1 MELQTALYPIHPTL
15 QLVFDNAEPVE
26 PDVDVAV
33 PMPFRDRFD
42 TLHVTPQNIAD
53 TVVEEDGVFRGLSID
68 GEPYRPTE
76 RFLKGLA
83 LRMKVPLGVF
93 ELFTPL
99 EVIRIMLEVERR
111 YPGLTSRMRECLRSP
126 LPSSKQQDFA
136 FFRLM
141 VENPSDNGRIP
152 LRP

>member
-15 QLVFDNAEPVE
+15 QLVFDDAEPAE

-53 TVVEEDGVFRGLSID
+53 TVVEED
-68 GEPYRPTE
+68 
-76 RFLKGLA
+76 
-83 LRMKVPLGVF
+83 
-93 ELFTPL
+93 
-99 EVIRIMLEVERR
+99 
-111 YPGLTSRMRECLRSP
+111 
-126 LPSSKQQDFA
+126 FA

-141 VENPSDNGRIP
+141 VEGDAMFIRMPE
-152 LRP
+152 L